1 MEALEALNLILK
13 DKLRDA
19 GEWGPRAY
27 PIENP
32 PSSTD
37 YPYATWF
44 LSGGGNELQ
53 VVHAHSVRLQMS
65 VKGVCGEQDGIIDP
79 HGTALKM
86 QGQMSALLLD
96 SGAQD
101 AGSNSLPS
109 NPDWVVLTVTQGRMI
124 YLPVQ
129 LEDKTWSYHAGHVW
143 DFLME
148 EI

>member
-13 DKLRDA
+13 SQLRDA
-19 GEWGPRAY
+19 GAWGSRAY

-32 PSSTD
+32 PSKTV
-37 YPYATWF
+37 YPYAAWF
-44 LSGGGNELQ
+44 PSGGGNELQ
-53 VVHAHSVRLQMS
+53 AVHAHTARLQMS
-65 VKGVCGEQDGIIDP
+65 VKGVCGEQDGIVDP
-79 HGTALKM
+79 HGTALMM
-86 QGQMSALLLD
+86 QGQLSALLLE

-109 NPDWVVLTVTQGRMI
+109 NANWVVLTVTQGRMI

-129 LEDKTWSYHAGHVW
+129 LEDKSWSFHAGHVW
-143 DFLME
+143 DILME